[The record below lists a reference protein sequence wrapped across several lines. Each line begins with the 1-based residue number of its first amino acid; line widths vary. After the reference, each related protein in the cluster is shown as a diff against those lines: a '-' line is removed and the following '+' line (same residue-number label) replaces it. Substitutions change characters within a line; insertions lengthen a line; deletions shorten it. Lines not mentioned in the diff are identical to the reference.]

1 MNEQPAAPAETT
13 APPGDLTEQMQHL
26 LGDAAAA
33 KPAIA
38 SDDQVTDRIAESAAH
53 AISDVYGSVLSTLD
67 ELQSRIEHLRGR
79 AADANRA
86 ATDHIR
92 SVVVLSA
99 DAIRAADTIKSALDK
114 LDRALGA

>member
-1 MNEQPAAPAETT
+1 MNDQPAAPAETT
-13 APPGDLTEQMQHL
+13 APGDLTEQMQQL

-67 ELQSRIEHLRGR
+67 ELQSRIDHLRGR
-79 AADANRA
+79 AAAANKA

-92 SVVVLSA
+92 SVVILSA
-99 DAIRAADTIKSALDK
+99 DTIRAADAIKGALAK
-114 LDRALGA
+114 LDQALGE